1 MKWTT
6 EQQMA
11 IDAPRPG
18 TRDSQT
24 LLVAAAAGSGK
35 TAVLV
40 ERIIQRLQDTE
51 RPLSIQELLVVTFTK
66 AAATEMRARIGA
78 KLSSVFSETNNPYL
92 EEQIS
97 LLPSAHISTLHSFC
111 QWVISHYFYR
121 LDIDP
126 TFRIG
131 NESELLLIKTEVL
144 DELLIKAYEEDLYNI
159 YKLAD
164 MFGSARS
171 DDDIKKQV
179 LDLYSFVM
187 AQDDPMGWLEQAET
201 LYAESLELPVRET
214 LWGKYFWDRQQELI
228 REIQGRYDEMSA
240 LIALP
245 EGPFAWDDHV
255 NSVAYIM
262 DALTSAETWDDM
274 VAAAALVNGHK
285 FKAFRTDKYKAG
297 LQSGAI
303 NAGFVSKVSTLG
315 KLNQGQL
322 KGMSQGPFGVTEAQF
337 RMQIEQQMPYIQG
350 IVALTKAF
358 IERFQARK
366 KEEGMVDFSDLE
378 HLCLALLRD
387 KQEDG
392 SWAPSE
398 VALELQQQ
406 FKEVMVD
413 EYQDTNGVQEAI
425 VNAVSRQDNRF
436 YVGDVK
442 QSIYRFRMAN
452 PGLFLDKYNRFGNH
466 IDDVE
471 RRIDLAK
478 NFRSD
483 ANILTFTNFLFR
495 QIMTEDGAELDYGD
509 AEALNP
515 GRVVENAPEDWVG
528 GPVEVHLI
536 DVAADGGSA
545 SDGVGSQADGA
556 GGDDAASRRAAAS
569 QNGAA
574 RTSSGGYSSDDD
586 RDELDNQDKEI
597 AFIVE
602 KIQELVAQ
610 KKKIQE
616 PDGTFREIMW
626 RDIVILLRST
636 AGKGSRMV
644 EALRAANIPAYAEEK
659 TGYFSAIEIKLLIA
673 LLQIIDN
680 PEQDLPMAIVL
691 ASSFV
696 GMDANELG
704 RLRLTGDGSLWSV
717 LPTYAKTY
725 ENHTLQQF
733 IDRLEAWRTYSRRH
747 SVSDLLWTIYEE
759 MNYLEYV
766 SAMPNGLVRRANVM
780 ALYNR
785 AKQYESGS
793 FRGLFR
799 FLRFLES
806 LQEAGE
812 DLGPGTT
819 VSEADNVVRI
829 MTIHKSKGLEFPVV
843 FLASVNKK
851 FNEMDV
857 RKAMILDSKSGIGLK
872 GYFEEY
878 RLMYGSFS
886 WLYAKAQSE
895 HAMKSE
901 EERILYVALTRAR
914 DKLFITGFIKGL
926 EGICE
931 SMVAPGLV
939 VNTPSFPTTLIQGA
953 NSYLG
958 WLLLALGRHISGNIL
973 RVHSGV
979 EEPGLLDLPDK
990 KCKVSIDIH
999 DGRNYRGRL
1008 FTKDH
1013 ENKMLDVV
1021 RELAPIEAQ
1030 PLPQHIAARFDFAY
1044 PHESATTKAAKIS
1057 VSELKR
1063 RFAELEDIAEPIDT
1077 AVAEMDE
1084 SVQTDTT
1091 VSDMAGATPI
1101 DAVVV
1106 DKFGTSQSDTT
1117 VVDMSGV
1124 ARTDGMNIGVV
1135 TAKDTSADT
1144 NSPAQINTP
1153 EDLGIF
1159 SMEPSA
1165 LAEDTAS
1172 QSGAQ
1177 WGTLMHEA
1185 MQWLPLVP
1193 YTKESLAQALDE
1205 LTLKGYFTEA
1215 ERAVLGVGSLYRF
1228 FTSDLGKRLLVSS
1241 RIEREW
1247 PFSLLFEAR
1256 KVYPDVTGEDT
1267 LFLQGI
1273 IDTVFLEDD
1282 AWVLVDYKTDRVKSG
1297 DELRH
1302 RYSLQLKLY
1311 KEALERL
1318 TNRPVKEVYIYSFA
1332 LHDAVSMDL

>member
-18 TRDSQT
+18 KRDSQT

-66 AAATEMRARIGA
+66 AAAAEMRARIGA

-187 AQDDPMGWLEQAET
+187 AQDDPMGWLERAET
-201 LYAESLELPVRET
+201 IYTDSLELPVRET

-337 RMQIEQQMPYIQG
+337 RTQIEQQMPYIQG

-392 SWAPSE
+392 SWVPSE

-515 GRVVENAPEDWVG
+515 GRIVENAPEDWVG

-536 DVAADGGSA
+536 DVAADGGGE
-545 SDGVGSQADGA
+545 SDGSESQADGT
-556 GGDDAASRRAAAS
+556 GGGDAASRTAAAS
-569 QNGAA
+569 SSNGTANGIA

-610 KKKIQE
+610 KKKVQE

-926 EGICE
+926 EGVCQ
-931 SMVAPGLV
+931 SMVAPGV
-939 VNTPSFPTTLIQGA
+939 VVSTPSFPATLIQGA

-990 KCKVSIDIH
+990 KCKVTIDVH
-999 DGRNYRGRL
+999 DGHNYRGRL

-1021 RELAPIEAQ
+1021 RELAPIEAE

-1044 PHESATTKAAKIS
+1044 PHEAATTKAAKIS

-1077 AVAEMDE
+1077 AMADAAIVKL
-1084 SVQTDTT
+1084 
-1091 VSDMAGATPI
+1091 SDNELIGATDI
-1101 DAVVV
+1101 EALQNTDSAA
-1106 DKFGTSQSDTT
+1106 DSD
-1117 VVDMSGV
+1117 
-1124 ARTDGMNIGVV
+1124 I
-1135 TAKDTSADT
+1135 SADT
-1144 NSPAQINTP
+1144 DSPIHINDT

-1193 YTKESLAQALDE
+1193 YTKESLAQALDD

-1228 FTSDLGKRLLVSS
+1228 FTSDLGKRLLASS

-1273 IDTVFLEDD
+1273 IDTVFLEGD

>member
-18 TRDSQT
+18 SRDSQT

-66 AAATEMRARIGA
+66 AAAAEMRARIGA

-131 NESELLLIKTEVL
+131 NESELLLIKSEVL
-144 DELLIKAYEEDLYNI
+144 DELLIQAYSDNSYNI

-164 MFGSARS
+164 MFGSTRS
-171 DDDIKKQV
+171 DDGIKEQI
-179 LDLYSFVM
+179 LNLHTFVM
-187 AQDDPMGWLEQAET
+187 AQDDPMGWLERAEA
-201 LYAESLELPVRET
+201 LYTDSKNLPIQET
-214 LWGKYFWDRQQELI
+214 LWGAYFWERQQELI
-228 REIQGRYDEMSA
+228 QEIEGRYEEMRQ

-245 EGPFAWDDHV
+245 EGPFAWDEHV
-255 NSVAYIM
+255 SSVEYIM
-262 DALTSAETWDDM
+262 DALKSAETWDEM
-274 VAAAALVNGHK
+274 VTAAAMVGGHK
-285 FKAFRTDKYKAG
+285 FKAFRTDKYKTG
-297 LQSGAI
+297 LQTGAI
-303 NAGFVSKVSTLG
+303 NAGVVSKTSTLG
-315 KLNQGQL
+315 KLNQDQL
-322 KGMSQGPFGVTEAQF
+322 KGMSQGPFGVTEEQF
-337 RMQIEQQMPYIQG
+337 RAQIEQQLPYIHG
-350 IVALTKAF
+350 LVSLTKAF
-358 IERFQARK
+358 IDHFQARK

-387 KQEDG
+387 KQDDG

-398 VALELQQQ
+398 VALELRKQ

-413 EYQDTNGVQEAI
+413 EYQDTSGVQEAI
-425 VNAVSRQDNRF
+425 VNAVSRKDNRF

-452 PGLFLDKYNRFGNH
+452 PGLFLEKYNDFGKEL
-466 IDDVE
+466 DDVE

-478 NFRSD
+478 NFRSE

-495 QIMTEDGAELDYGD
+495 QIMTKSGAELDYGD
-509 AEALNP
+509 EEALNP
-515 GRVVENAPEDWVG
+515 GRYVEDAPEDWVG
-528 GPVEVHLI
+528 GPVEMHLI
-536 DVAADGGSA
+536 DVKTEESPAPSYGGSEE
-545 SDGVGSQADGA
+545 
-556 GGDDAASRRAAAS
+556 
-569 QNGAA
+569 
-574 RTSSGGYSSDDD
+574 DD

-602 KIQELVAQ
+602 KIQELMAQ
-610 KKKIQE
+610 KKKVQE
-616 PDGTFREIMW
+616 PDGSFREIMW

-636 AGKGSRMV
+636 AGKGSRIV
-644 EALRAANIPAYAEEK
+644 EALRAVNIPAYAEEK
-659 TGYFSAIEIKLLIA
+659 TGYFSAIEIKLLIS

-680 PEQDLPMAIVL
+680 PEQDLPMAVVL

-704 RLRLTGDGSLWSV
+704 RLRLCGDGSLWSA
-717 LPTYAKTY
+717 LPVYAETYD
-725 ENHTLQQF
+725 NNLLRQF
-733 IDRLEAWRTYSRRH
+733 IARLENWRTYSRRH

-780 ALYNR
+780 ALYTR

-806 LQEAGE
+806 LQEAGK

-819 VSEADNVVRI
+819 VSEADNVVRV

-843 FLASVNKK
+843 FLASVNKG
-851 FNEMDV
+851 FNTQDLK
-857 RKAMILDSKSGIGLK
+857 KAMILDSTSGIGLK

-878 RLMYGSFS
+878 RLLYGSFS
-886 WLYAKAQSE
+886 WLYAKAQAE

-914 DKLFITGFIKGL
+914 DKLYITGYIRGL
-926 EGICE
+926 ESECK
-931 SMVAPGLV
+931 SWVAPGLV
-939 VNTPSFPTTLIQGA
+939 VSTPSFPATLIQSGK
-953 NSYLG
+953 SYLS
-958 WLLLALGRHISGNIL
+958 WLLMALGRHISGNIL
-973 RVHSGV
+973 RVNSGV
-979 EEPGLLDLPDK
+979 EEPGLMDLPDK
-990 KCKVSIDIH
+990 KCNVTIEIH
-999 DGRNYRGRL
+999 DGNDYRGRL

-1021 RELAPIEAQ
+1021 RELAPIKAD
-1030 PLPQHIAARFDFAY
+1030 PLPQNIAERFDFTY
-1044 PHESATTKAAKIS
+1044 PHEGATTKAAKIS

-1063 RFAELEDIAEPIDT
+1063 RFAELEDIAEPISTT
-1077 AVAEMDE
+1077 AAEVSE
-1084 SVQTDTT
+1084 RSSAEPEPT
-1091 VSDMAGATPI
+1091 VTAHPSSNVGNDA
-1101 DAVVV
+1101 DAVVT
-1106 DKFGTSQSDTT
+1106 G
-1117 VVDMSGV
+1117 G
-1124 ARTDGMNIGVV
+1124 IE
-1135 TAKDTSADT
+1135 SA
-1144 NSPAQINTP
+1144 

-1159 SMEPSA
+1159 GMEPTA
-1165 LAEDTAS
+1165 LTETPVS

-1193 YTKESLAQALDE
+1193 YTKESLSQALDE
-1205 LTLKGYFTEA
+1205 LTLNGYFTEA
-1215 ERAVLGVGSLYRF
+1215 ERNVLGLGSLYRF
-1228 FTSDLGKRLLVSS
+1228 FISDLGKRLLASP

-1247 PFSLLFEAR
+1247 PFSLLFDAK
-1256 KVYPDVTGEDT
+1256 KVYPDVTGEDS

-1273 IDTVFLEDD
+1273 IDTVFLEDEE
-1282 AWVLVDYKTDRVKSG
+1282 WVLVDYKTDRVTSG
-1297 DELRH
+1297 DELRR

-1318 TNRPVKEVYIYSFA
+1318 TNRRVKEVYIYSFA
-1332 LHDAVSMDL
+1332 LHDAVSMNL